1 MGAAGRYTHAI
12 IFAIF
17 ARIEGAG
24 MLNFLFHSA
33 GAAAAFLV
41 VGAALAGGASAEPG
55 GGLAFRTPSN
65 NIHCQ
70 AELPFSPGESTI
82 LRCDVMQ
89 RDNPDPPRPRD
100 CEYDWG
106 MAFYIEDRD
115 VPAQRMCAGDS
126 ARHEG
131 PVLGYGKTWRGAGFE
146 CVSQRDGL
154 TCRNGTGHGF
164 KLSRKSQQL
173 F

>member
-1 MGAAGRYTHAI
+1 MVK
-12 IFAIF
+12 
-17 ARIEGAG
+17 
-24 MLNFLFHSA
+24 FLFRRAGAVAAALAAA
-33 GAAAAFLV
+33 GAAAAD
-41 VGAALAGGASAEPG
+41 PDN
-55 GGLAFRTPSN
+55 LAFRTPSN

-70 AELPFSPGESTI
+70 TELPPEPGEATV

-89 RDNPDPPRPRD
+89 RDNPDPPRPSD

-106 MAFYIEDRD
+106 MAFYVEDRD
-115 VPAQRMCAGDS
+115 TPAQRMCAGDTTRGE
-126 ARHEG
+126 A